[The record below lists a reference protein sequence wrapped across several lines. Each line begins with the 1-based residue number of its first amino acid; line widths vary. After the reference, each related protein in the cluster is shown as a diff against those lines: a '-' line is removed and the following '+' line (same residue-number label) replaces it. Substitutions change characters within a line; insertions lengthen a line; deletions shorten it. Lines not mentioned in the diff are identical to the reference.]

1 MLAQFALRRSILCLC
16 VAAGTVLS
24 TSAVGQTVP
33 EPESGPTD
41 APMTEPQATPTPA
54 PTATQKLKSPVN
66 AKPVE
71 LVVEDEAVQILQ
83 KAAEAIKEL
92 KSVSMKCNTG
102 STGGG
107 VFERMA
113 QKIEGSIIAS
123 RSPSDPNDW
132 VVRATGSG
140 APRASEPV
148 IQFDCIWS
156 GNEAHWIDHKEK
168 KVMKRTL
175 GGARGIP
182 YQLPMQLRPA
192 GLFTTEPL
200 STQLASKEIKLEK
213 SADAG
218 GTPCDVVLVSND
230 GRRDR
235 TRWYFAK
242 SDHLPRKVEKVI
254 ESPMGS
260 GTSHV
265 EFGDI
270 QINKDVPPTAL
281 QMVTPEGYTADENV
295 APATKAEKR
304 AAEGVTTPTLAVVK
318 SSRGNTTEASPS
330 GEPGAESDG
339 SPATPSQEGAAQSTG
354 NPAEVPTIEP
364 AAATNM
370 APTFELN
377 DLDGK
382 PVSLASQKGRV
393 VVLNFWGTW
402 SPKAKSSH
410 AELQTLT
417 EKYKDKNVTVLA
429 PAVREKG
436 KDVLAQ
442 HVSSHNYTFKVLQD
456 ADKIAKAY
464 KVATYPTTIVIDPNG
479 KLAGS
484 FTGFT
489 KDETFTQVTA
499 AVDAALAAK

>member
-1 MLAQFALRRSILCLC
+1 MLARVVTRRTILSLC
-16 VAAGTVLS
+16 FAAGSALS
-24 TSAVGQTVP
+24 SGTFAQTAP

-41 APMTEPQATPTPA
+41 APLTETPA
-54 PTATQKLKSPVN
+54 PAPAPTLTPKLKSPVA
-66 AKPVE
+66 AKPVD
-71 LVVEDEAVQILQ
+71 LIVEEAAVQILQ
-83 KAAEAIKEL
+83 QAADAIKEL

-113 QKIEGSIIAS
+113 QKIEGSIMAS
-123 RSPSDPNDW
+123 RSPSDPKDW

-140 APRASEPV
+140 APRPTDSV

-156 GNEAHWIDHKEK
+156 GNEAQWIDHKDK

-175 GGARGIP
+175 GGAKGIP

-192 GLFTTEPL
+192 GLFTADPL
-200 STQLASKEIKLEK
+200 ATQLACKEIKLEK
-213 SADAG
+213 NADAG
-218 GTPCDVVLVSND
+218 GTLCDVVLVSND

-260 GTSHV
+260 GTSYV

-270 QINKDVPPTAL
+270 QINKDIPATAL
-281 QMVTPEGYTADENV
+281 QMVTPEGYTSDENV
-295 APATKAEKR
+295 APVTKAEKR
-304 AAEGVTTPTLAVVK
+304 AAAEGSLPAVAVVK
-318 SSRGNTTEASPS
+318 PNRAHPAEGAPSAEPGAMPDGTPTS
-330 GEPGAESDG
+330 GEPADAPTGEH
-339 SPATPSQEGAAQSTG
+339 AAPGTVH
-354 NPAEVPTIEP
+354 ADT
-364 AAATNM
+364 ANM
-370 APTFELN
+370 APAFELS

-382 PVSLASQKGRV
+382 PVSLASLKGRV

-402 SPKAKSSH
+402 SPKAKLAH
-410 AELQTLT
+410 AELETLT
-417 EKYKDKNVTVLA
+417 AKFKDKNVAVLA

-436 KDVLAQ
+436 KDALAQ

-464 KVATYPTTIVIDPNG
+464 KVATYPTTVVIDANG

-484 FTGFT
+484 FVGFT
-489 KDETFTQVTA
+489 KDETFTQVSA
-499 AVDAALAAK
+499 AVEAALPVK